1 MYMSLDLI
9 DSRAKQMQEFDSLRD
24 ISDEKERN
32 IKMES
37 IRTSREE
44 GHVFEDKNRQR
55 LSELRQS
62 IDQRMNEFTMMESRG
77 SPGREP

>member
-1 MYMSLDLI
+1 MSLDLI

-24 ISDEKERN
+24 IPDEKERN

-37 IRTSREE
+37 IRTNRDQ
-44 GHVFEDKNRQR
+44 GHVFEDRSRQR

-62 IDQRMNEFTMMESRG
+62 VDQRMNEYSMMASRG
-77 SPGREP
+77 SPGRDP

>member
-1 MYMSLDLI
+1 MCMWIDLI
-9 DSRAKQMQEFDSLRD
+9 DSRAKQMQEFDSLREVT
-24 ISDEKERN
+24 DEKERN

-37 IRTSREE
+37 IRANREQ

-62 IDQRMNEFTMMESRG
+62 IDQRLNEYARG
-77 SPGREP
+77 TPGGDP